1 MEFSLHSLHR
11 VDAELETVVKLIRE
25 CINVTDI
32 GKMKKNM
39 LMKLNKDVLSGFV
52 ESLAGVTGSSQHMLR
67 SAAEQIDALKSENM
81 KLQNSIIC
89 LNNDIAQK
97 QSDELLSVKST
108 VEAEMKTWANVVAES
123 CSNKS
128 AVTPQNLKVAVRTL
142 VSEEDRSRN
151 ILVYGAAEGI
161 KEKQL
166 LADIFQQIDTEPEVV
181 EHYRIG
187 TVKDISNRPIKVKL
201 RRPGAVRNVLINAK
215 KLKGHDKLGSIF
227 ISPDRSM
234 EERKAHKQL
243 IDEMKKKRNEDPT
256 KYYFI
261 KKGTVC
267 CAERTDG
274 SEYVNPPES
283 SVDRDSSL
291 TGSPHQQIRPGNL
304 NLLSPFEQTILNH
317 AARK

>member
-1 MEFSLHSLHR
+1 M
-11 VDAELETVVKLIRE
+11 
-25 CINVTDI
+25 
-32 GKMKKNM
+32 
-39 LMKLNKDVLSGFV
+39 
-52 ESLAGVTGSSQHMLR
+52 
-67 SAAEQIDALKSENM
+67 
-81 KLQNSIIC
+81 
-89 LNNDIAQK
+89 
-97 QSDELLSVKST
+97 
-108 VEAEMKTWANVVAES
+108 
-123 CSNKS
+123 
-128 AVTPQNLKVAVRTL
+128 
-142 VSEEDRSRN
+142 
-151 ILVYGAAEGI
+151 
-161 KEKQL
+161 
-166 LADIFQQIDTEPEVV
+166 

-187 TVKDISNRPIKVKL
+187 TVKDNSNRPIKVKL
-201 RRPGAVRNVLINAK
+201 RRPGAVRDVLINAK

-304 NLLSPFEQTILNH
+304 NLLSPFEQTILN